1 MNKVVCAAILA
12 AAFGMSACI
21 SSPVPAP
28 EVTMSK
34 VTRGM
39 SQNDVIARVGPPDRV
54 RGENG
59 NECYQYALGKY
70 GDVPFAVYFHRQA
83 VVASERG
90 SCNVAVTRASAG
102 PGLVYQ
108 ASDYAVT
115 RR

>member
-1 MNKVVCAAILA
+1 MNKVVCLAALA
-12 AAFGMSACI
+12 AALGLSACV
-21 SSPVPAP
+21 SSSIPAP

-70 GDVPFAVYFHRQA
+70 GDVPFAVYFQRQA
-83 VVASERG
+83 VVASERA
-90 SCNVAVTRASAG
+90 SCNLSITRATAG
-102 PGLVYQ
+102 PAIAYQ
-108 ASDYAVT
+108 ASEYAAT

>member
-1 MNKVVCAAILA
+1 MNKVVCAAMLA
-12 AAFGMSACI
+12 AAFGLSACI
-21 SSPVPAP
+21 SASLPAP

-39 SQNDVIARVGPPDRV
+39 SQNDVIA
-54 RGENG
+54 

-70 GDVPFAVYFHRQA
+70 GTVPFAVYFRRQA
-83 VVASERG
+83 VVASESG
-90 SCNVAVTRASAG
+90 SCNVSITRATAG
-102 PGLVYQ
+102 PGIAYQ

>member
-1 MNKVVCAAILA
+1 
-12 AAFGMSACI
+12 
-21 SSPVPAP
+21 
-28 EVTMSK
+28 MSK

-70 GDVPFAVYFHRQA
+70 GTVPFAVYFRRQA
-83 VVASERG
+83 VVASESG
-90 SCNVAVTRASAG
+90 SCNVSITRATAG

>member
-1 MNKVVCAAILA
+1 MNKVVCATLLA
-12 AAFGMSACI
+12 AAFSLSACI
-21 SSPVPAP
+21 SAPLPAP
-28 EVTMSK
+28 EVTMAK

-70 GDVPFAVYFHRQA
+70 GDVPFAVYFRQQA

-90 SCNVAVTRASAG
+90 SCNVAVTRAAAG
-102 PGLVYQ
+102 PGIAYQ
-108 ASDYAVT
+108 ASDYAVK